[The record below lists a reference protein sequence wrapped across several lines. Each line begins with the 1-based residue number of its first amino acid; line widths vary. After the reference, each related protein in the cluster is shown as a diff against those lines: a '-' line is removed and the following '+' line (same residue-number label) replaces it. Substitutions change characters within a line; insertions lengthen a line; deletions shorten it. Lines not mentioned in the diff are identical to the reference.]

1 MILAVLHR
9 RLYQFFVAAISASLK
24 PGNTAPFKKVLQRWQ
39 TIGNFV
45 SNLTGPRFKPYISS
59 RETKAI
65 LLGQLPGILSS

>member
-9 RLYQFFVAAISASLK
+9 RLYQVFVAHLRVIK
-24 PGNTAPFKKVLQRWQ
+24 TWHTAPFKEVLQRWQ